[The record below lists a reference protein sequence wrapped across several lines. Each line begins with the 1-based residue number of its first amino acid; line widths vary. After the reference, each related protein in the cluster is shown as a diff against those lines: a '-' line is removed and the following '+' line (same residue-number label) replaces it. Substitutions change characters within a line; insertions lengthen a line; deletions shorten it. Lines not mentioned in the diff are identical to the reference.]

1 MSLADR
7 WSGTAAV
14 LRPVLWI
21 DARRPAAWISG
32 VTAVVAGA
40 WLAAGEGGGPL
51 LAAAIAAGGLLGVAA
66 IGRLPAAA
74 PSGSRRP
81 WRWPLIPRTAW
92 PVAGMLL
99 GAAAMNWSGGIAGQL
114 RSGLAA
120 ATCAAIALAAAVV
133 ARPPRTEATAASL
146 LLGITAAGAAAAT
159 AIWAAGGGAT
169 LQAFGGLLAGGLV
182 AAALVFDQ
190 GNDVRDWLGP
200 MAGRRS
206 GPEAGPLVAMTAS
219 LAAMVGWYFLAPQYA
234 WAYAVLATG
243 LFVCLAVPPATETT
257 PATARFLR
265 SSPGRPPLPG
275 SLPRAARITAV
286 YLGILGW
293 PALVA
298 FGLPAA
304 GERVGGPLTAV
315 LWLASAGGCLLAL
328 AAAAARTGGGETA
341 RAAALAIAALAACT
355 ATKQSIIFPRLPSLP
370 ERAVGTVKDVEG
382 SGVEPREGSCKTP
395 RAAQPSTPATAAR
408 ALVENRG
415 LGAR

>member
-1 MSLADR
+1 LADR

-40 WLAAGEGGGPL
+40 WLAFGEGSGPL

-66 IGRLPAAA
+66 IGRLPVAA
-74 PSGSRRP
+74 PSGSRQP
-81 WRWPLIPRTAW
+81 WRLPLVTRAAW
-92 PVAGMLL
+92 PAVGLLL
-99 GAAAMNWSGGIAGQL
+99 GAAGMSWSGGIAGQL

-120 ATCAAIALAAAVV
+120 ATCAAIGLVAAAVV
-133 ARPPRTEATAASL
+133 RPPRTEATVASL
-146 LLGITAAGAAAAT
+146 LLGMTAAAAAAAT
-159 AIWAAGGGAT
+159 TIWAGGGGAT
-169 LQAFGGLLAGGLV
+169 LQALGGLLVGGLV
-182 AAALVFDQ
+182 AAALVLDQ
-190 GNDVRDWLGP
+190 GSDVRDWLGP
-200 MAGRRS
+200 MASRRS
-206 GPEAGPLVAMTAS
+206 IPEAGPLVAMIAS

-275 SLPRAARITAV
+275 SLSRAARITAV

-298 FGLPAA
+298 FALPAAA
-304 GERVGGPLTAV
+304 GERVAGPLTAV

-341 RAAALAIAALAACT
+341 RAAALAIAALAAF
-355 ATKQSIIFPRLPSLP
+355 AAAKQDAMAPRLPSLP
-370 ERAVGTVKDVEG
+370 RGAVGTVRDANG

-395 RAAQPSTPATAAR
+395 RAAQPSTPAR
-408 ALVENRG
+408 GVVENRAVV
-415 LGAR
+415 AR